1 MINPYGV
8 QREYGLWLEEAERQQ
23 GRARGLAHEVGQTRR
38 RKEAATAELRRSLST
53 PPAAVGEPHRGGR
66 FAPLELL
73 RGLRLRSRLV
83 RKTYA

>member
-8 QREYGLWLEEAERQQ
+8 QREYGLWLEEAERRQ
-23 GRARGLAHEVGQTRR
+23 GRARGLAHEVGRTRR
-38 RKEAATAELRRSLST
+38 RKEAVATELRRTLGT
-53 PPAAVGEPHRGGR
+53 ALGPAREPHRGG
-66 FAPLELL
+66 FALLDLL